1 MDILTCALLKHI
13 VLNNINKSNLS
24 KHCENSNDL
33 KNSTA
38 APIIPST
45 SIPMQI
51 RDCKVVLEDISWSCG
66 AAKLQMLDPIQDE
79 TTRLIHITQLTA
91 ISLKTCA

>member
-13 VLNNINKSNLS
+13 VLNNINKSNSS

-38 APIIPST
+38 ASIIPST
-45 SIPMQI
+45 SILAQV
-51 RDCKVVLEDISWSCG
+51 RDCKVVLEDISLSCG
-66 AAKLQMLDPIQDE
+66 AAKLQMLDPI
-79 TTRLIHITQLTA
+79 
-91 ISLKTCA
+91 